1 MTTNAQTRFSN
12 PFSLA
17 SLFAVVALAGAMF
30 FASMADSSAQIL
42 RRGVQGGLLGAGVG
56 AIAGGG
62 EGAAKG
68 AAIGGA
74 VGAVVGAAEKDANAR
89 RPGRPPAYGG
99 GLVYDIQV
107 SLHRLGYRPG
117 PVDGKYGPRTADA
130 IRAYQYDY
138 RLPVTGKPS
147 PALHQHM
154 LNHGG

>member
-17 SLFAVVALAGAMF
+17 SLFAVVALAGAMIV
-30 FASMADSSAQIL
+30 AGMADSSAQIL

-62 EGAAKG
+62 DGAATG

-74 VGAVVGAAEKDANAR
+74 VGVAVGAAEKDANAR
-89 RPGRPPAYGG
+89 RRAAPPPQSG

-107 SLHRLGYRPG
+107 SLHRLGYAPG
-117 PVDGKYGPRTADA
+117 PVDGQYGPRTADA

-147 PALHQHM
+147 PRLYDHM
-154 LNHGG
+154 RSQGG